1 MQRWAN
7 YYIIFHM
14 KLTLTLVLSLLLNLN
29 SVFAQQNAVLSNQN
43 ISDKIITQ
51 IENNNTINAD
61 STFKLLSY
69 WSDYPNI
76 EKTGHDYL
84 YYYTDPVYGKMTL
97 RVFIPRSYQKEIPN
111 SCILLLHGAV
121 GAVKPGDIDTASKF
135 DDLLFS
141 LLKHRTSIIIRPIAY
156 PDKKF
161 DWVVNSFNG
170 NTNLTFKV
178 LSDII
183 ISLKR
188 ILNIDDNKVFAF
200 GHSDGADGAIS
211 MGVYEPN
218 QFAGVIAYNS
228 MFNVIFAKDYYS
240 RNISNRPLYDVHSDL
255 DDLRPIQQNRAII
268 QELTKIDSDIIYKEY
283 IGYQHY
289 DKHLNKD
296 IPYTTQFMD
305 ANSRNP
311 FKAHISW
318 ETSSAANY
326 NKCDWIKITSI
337 DTELPAATWYKPLK
351 MYSYDKRIKQFKENE
366 DYYYRL
372 NPGAAIWANFGNN
385 TFDIK
390 TSRVT
395 GIELMISPVMVN
407 LEEPVTII
415 INGSKVFSGKL
426 LANKKFIID
435 TFKENFDRQALWVNS
450 IKLKVE

>member
-1 MQRWAN
+1 
-7 YYIIFHM
+7 M
-14 KLTLTLVLSLLLNLN
+14 KRTLTLIIFLVFELNTLYAQHNVVLPNE
-29 SVFAQQNAVLSNQN
+29 N
-43 ISDKIITQ
+43 IADKIISW
-51 IENNNTINAD
+51 IESNNSIDAD
-61 STFKLLSY
+61 STFKLFSY

-76 EKTGHDYL
+76 EKTGYDYL
-84 YYYTDPVYGKMTL
+84 YYYNDPLYGKMTL
-97 RVFIPRSYQKEIPN
+97 RVFIPRSYKKEIPN
-111 SCILLLHGAV
+111 SCVLLLHGAV

-141 LLKHRTSIIIRPIAY
+141 LLKDRTSIIIRPIAY

-161 DWVVNSFNG
+161 DWVVDRFNG
-170 NTNLTFKV
+170 NTNLTFQV

-188 ILNIDDNKVFAF
+188 VLNIDDNKVFAF
-200 GHSDGADGAIS
+200 GHSDGADGAVG
-211 MGVYEPN
+211 MGVYEPD
-218 QFAGVIAYNS
+218 QFAGIIAYNS
-228 MFNVIFAKDYYS
+228 MLNLIFAKDYYI

-255 DDLRPIQQNRAII
+255 DDLRPIQQNRAIM

-296 IPYTTQFMD
+296 IPYTIQFMN

-318 ETSSAANY
+318 ETSSAVKY
-326 NKCDWIKITSI
+326 NKCDWIKITGI
-337 DTELPAATWYKPLK
+337 DADLPAAPWYKPLK

-366 DYYYRL
+366 DYYNGL
-372 NPGAAIWANFGNN
+372 NPGAAIRANFGNN

-395 GIELMISPVMVN
+395 SIELMISPIMIN

-415 INGSKVFSGKL
+415 INGSKVFSGRV
-426 LANKKFIID
+426 LADKKFIINA
-435 TFKENFDRQALWVNS
+435 FKENFDRQALWVNS
-450 IKLKVE
+450 IKLAVE